1 MGHVL
6 KTRVAETAS
15 LTGTGPVTTTA
26 ALTAHRRLADVCS
39 VGDTTEYHII
49 AVDGAGN
56 PTGAWEEG
64 VGTYSSANTLTRPAT
79 PSDSSNAGSAV
90 SFSGSV
96 VVIMTPIAKRVGAI
110 PRGGTVGQ
118 VVSKTGSGDFDAAWA
133 DQTGGSITEAAVATI
148 LHASTAKATL
158 VDADEVNGTD
168 SAASWGL
175 IRTTWAQVWT
185 YIKSKADV
193 VYAPKGA
200 ITGSGL
206 TMATGK
212 LLGRSTAGIGAPEE
226 ITLGTNLSFTGTTL
240 NAAGGAGSP
249 GGSNTQ
255 VQYNNSGA
263 FAGSAK
269 MVYSDASTL
278 LTVGSGTGATAG
290 VVMGYAGTSGWSGIG
305 RTGITFGAGS
315 NESLTFTNARAVLA
329 SSSTVEG
336 YVNGTQRLIL
346 DTNGLRP
353 GQNDLL
359 LGASGT
365 RWRLLATLVSYSSYT
380 VATLPSASTVGAGA
394 QAYVTDANATTYRST
409 VAGGG
414 SNKVQVQSDGTNW
427 IITG

>member
-1 MGHVL
+1 MSTPFRTWLAGLTSKSAPVDADELYVNDTVAGASKRLTWSNVKATL
-6 KTRVAETAS
+6 KTYFDTLYPSSASLGDAAAKNVGTTTGTVAAGDDSRFPSGTNTGDETGARVA
-15 LTGTGPVTTTA
+15 
-26 ALTAHRRLADVCS
+26 
-39 VGDTTEYHII
+39 
-49 AVDGAGN
+49 
-56 PTGAWEEG
+56 
-64 VGTYSSANTLTRPAT
+64 TL
-79 PSDSSNAGSAV
+79 
-90 SFSGSV
+90 
-96 VVIMTPIAKRVGAI
+96 
-110 PRGGTVGQ
+110 
-118 VVSKTGSGDFDAAWA
+118 
-133 DQTGGSITEAAVATI
+133 
-148 LHASTAKATL
+148 LHAATAKTTL

-168 SAASWGL
+168 SAASYGL

-206 TMATGK
+206 TLATGK
-212 LLGRSTAGIGAPEE
+212 LLGRGTASTGAVEE
-226 ITLGTNLSFTGTTL
+226 ITLGTNLSLSGTTL
-240 NAAGGAGSP
+240 NAAGGGGSP
-249 GGSNTQ
+249 GGADTQ
-255 VQYNNSGA
+255 VQYNSSGA
-263 FAGSAK
+263 FAGSTK
-269 MVYSDASTL
+269 MVYSDASTQ

-305 RTGITFGAGS
+305 RTGITLGAGS

-329 SSSTVEG
+329 SSLTVEG